1 VAEVLAIAVL
11 VAAFVSDWV
20 GLPLSTFSLESSTA
34 ETTGFEASAC
44 AAEVEV
50 DLAPEGSPESLG
62 TELNCSEFLLVDSPE
77 SSLSASPL
85 ESPEALLSLSS
96 SSPAVVTVGF
106 SDRELAHAAATSKL
120 NVIIFILAFSG
131 F

>member
-1 VAEVLAIAVL
+1 LI
-11 VAAFVSDWV
+11 
-20 GLPLSTFSLESSTA
+20 
-34 ETTGFEASAC
+34 
-44 AAEVEV
+44 
-50 DLAPEGSPESLG
+50 
-62 TELNCSEFLLVDSPE
+62 CSEFLLVDSPE
-77 SSLSASPL
+77 SSLSTSPL